1 MLLLLLTNVHSRW
14 IRLLFGREFD
24 IYELLKLWDAI
35 FAQDPTFEIV
45 EYVCVVMLLRMRD
58 QCNVLKQMTTATLS
72 LFTFFSQIV
81 LQRDYAECLSMLM
94 RPPQISK
101 PATLVEQAKYLQD
114 SLSQD
119 AALHILQQNDI
130 RSGKEPRSSL
140 YDGVIIK
147 NPTAADHQRGQR
159 TFQHRN
165 SHGSNLDS
173 SLSRITNNMMKNPQF
188 RDFNKAIAG
197 VMESFQVIK

>member
-1 MLLLLLTNVHSRW
+1 MTNVHSRW

-58 QCNVLKQMTTATLS
+58 QCNALKQMTTATLS

-147 NPTAADHQRGQR
+147 NPTAADQQRGQR

>member
-1 MLLLLLTNVHSRW
+1 MLLLLTNVHSRW

-58 QCNVLKQMTTATLS
+58 QCNVLKQMTTVTLF
-72 LFTFFSQIV
+72 LFTFFFQIV

-101 PATLVEQAKYLQD
+101 PATLVEQAKYLQEN
-114 SLSQD
+114 LSQD
-119 AALHILQQNDI
+119 TALHILQQNDI

-147 NPTAADHQRGQR
+147 NPTAADQQRGQR
-159 TFQHRN
+159 TLQHRN